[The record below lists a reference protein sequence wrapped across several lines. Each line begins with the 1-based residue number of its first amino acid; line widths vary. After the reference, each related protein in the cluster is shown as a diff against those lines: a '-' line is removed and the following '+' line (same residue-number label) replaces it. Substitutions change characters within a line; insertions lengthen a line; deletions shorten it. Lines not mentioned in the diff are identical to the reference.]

1 MIREKR
7 VRLGNPH
14 VVRLKEGSLNCG
26 EAKVGTALS
35 ADWMR
40 PSRFFQSKGG
50 GLGKSNFSWELGAGS
65 RGWELEAGSF
75 GRVGTRDGS
84 NQY

>member
-65 RGWELEAGSF
+65 WELGAGAGSWKQ
-75 GRVGTRDGS
+75 GVLGG
-84 NQY
+84 